1 MKKYFSIL
9 PIINLIMII
18 IFLIV
23 MNIIGIAIIP
33 LLIIFIYGG
42 IAIVGIFVA
51 LLEKNNNIKNIKQK
65 IFKICINFLLTLL
78 IYYLGLLVIFK
89 FNSLLNTFIAAIKL
103 TLESVLAYGI
113 TLINKFRKRTDNKDE
128 KN

>member
-51 LLEKNNNIKNIKQK
+51 LLEKNNNIKNIKQI

-103 TLESVLAYGI
+103 TIESVLAYGI

>member
-51 LLEKNNNIKNIKQK
+51 LLEKNNNIKNIKQI

>member
-51 LLEKNNNIKNIKQK
+51 LLEKNNNIKNIKQI
-65 IFKICINFLLTLL
+65 IFKICISFLLTLL

>member
-51 LLEKNNNIKNIKQK
+51 LLEKNNNIKNIKQI
-65 IFKICINFLLTLL
+65 IFK
-78 IYYLGLLVIFK
+78 K
-89 FNSLLNTFIAAIKL
+89 
-103 TLESVLAYGI
+103 
-113 TLINKFRKRTDNKDE
+113 
-128 KN
+128 

>member
-33 LLIIFIYGG
+33 LLIIFIYGD

-51 LLEKNNNIKNIKQK
+51 LLEKNNNIKNIKQI
-65 IFKICINFLLTLL
+65 IFK
-78 IYYLGLLVIFK
+78 K
-89 FNSLLNTFIAAIKL
+89 
-103 TLESVLAYGI
+103 
-113 TLINKFRKRTDNKDE
+113 
-128 KN
+128 

>member
-51 LLEKNNNIKNIKQK
+51 LLEKNNNIKNIKQI
-65 IFKICINFLLTLL
+65 IFKKWKI
-78 IYYLGLLVIFK
+78 
-89 FNSLLNTFIAAIKL
+89 
-103 TLESVLAYGI
+103 
-113 TLINKFRKRTDNKDE
+113 
-128 KN
+128 